1 MSDLLRQ
8 ALWYTVIGM
17 GITFLSIGALAV
29 GMYVLTALPTGKKEA
44 EEPSTEVAAPQ
55 ADDRYLAAVAAV
67 SVALAQT
74 QAIRST
80 TRAATDPWSAYVR
93 SYHLAQRSQHMQPR
107 LRSR

>member
-17 GITFLSIGALAV
+17 GITFLSLGALAV
-29 GMYVLTALPTGKKEA
+29 GMYVLTALPTGKKKA
-44 EEPSTEVAAPQ
+44 EEPPTEVAAPQ
-55 ADDRYLAAVAAV
+55 ADDRYLAAAAAV
-67 SVALAQT
+67 SVALAQA
-74 QAIRST
+74 QVIRPT
-80 TRAATDPWSAYVR
+80 ARATSNPWSAYVR